1 MVRTGS
7 QDRVGPPPNGLPMI
21 RVICPHCSVVFLILA
36 SPDDGEQVVCPHCHR
51 SFAPE
56 EEEWVDPEDE

>member
-1 MVRTGS
+1 
-7 QDRVGPPPNGLPMI
+7 MI

-36 SPDDGEQVVCPHCHR
+36 PPDEDEQVVCPHCHR
-51 SFAPE
+51 AFIPD